1 MTKEQAIGNIK
12 KVITTK
18 FNNDY
23 SIDNVDKE
31 AIETVLF
38 MLEEKDKEI
47 EKLKKQI
54 PSMTNGTFTGDFKG
68 LLKIDQEIIKRD
80 KIIEHLINDLYDLA
94 IAIDEEYAVEE
105 YLLNKKTIKEYYYKK
120 VKETKDNGST
130 KKL

>member
-68 LLKIDQEIIKRD
+68 LLKINQEIIKRD

-120 VKETKDNGST
+120 VEDKR
-130 KKL
+130 